1 MVVGMGETVSV
12 LMYVYLTM
20 GQLSKILIPTESA
33 SGSHLLSLSPTFSLL
48 DTLQSKCGGHTPTV
62 MCVQITR
69 ACCQFAG
76 PCSPK
81 LEGGVLE

>member
-48 DTLQSKCGGHTPTV
+48 DTL
-62 MCVQITR
+62 
-69 ACCQFAG
+69 
-76 PCSPK
+76 
-81 LEGGVLE
+81 